1 MKKYFFLIIV
11 VTAVFLS
18 SCEKTDTFNSAA
30 LKDYIPTITGKY
42 IVYNLDSTKFINFG
56 TKDTVISYQVKFLV
70 DAAITDNLNRPA
82 YRVFRF
88 IRKTAAD
95 SWQPDN
101 SFMIVNTATSIE
113 FVENNMRY
121 IKMKQPIRNDFSW
134 KGNVYIDA
142 YSAESEF
149 KYLDDWEYTYE
160 NINEPLTLGAFT
172 LDSTVTV
179 NQRDEIVGNP
189 SNVLSYSEVNIGV
202 EKYAKNIGLVYKN
215 FFHKEYQPPTTSGG
229 TGYALGYGVKLTM
242 IDHN

>member
-1 MKKYFFLIIV
+1 MKKYFFLITVI
-11 VTAVFLS
+11 TAVFLS
-18 SCEKTDTFNSAA
+18 SCDKTDTFSSAA
-30 LKDYIPTITGKY
+30 LSQYNPTIIGKY

-56 TKDTVISYQVKFLV
+56 TKDTVISYQVKFLI

-101 SFMIVNTATSIE
+101 SFLMVNTATSIE

-121 IKMKQPIRNDFSW
+121 IKLKQPVRNDYAW
-134 KGNVYIDA
+134 KGNVFIDT
-142 YSAESEF
+142 YSADSEF
-149 KYLDDWEYTYE
+149 KYLEDWEYTYE
-160 NINEPLTLGAFT
+160 NVNETLTVGAFT
-172 LDSTVTV
+172 LDSTITI
-179 NQRDEIVGNP
+179 NQRNEIVGNP
-189 SNVLSYSEVNIGV
+189 SNTLSYSEVNIGI

-215 FFHKEYQPPTTSGG
+215 FLHKEYQPPTTSGG